1 MAKMV
6 NFVSC
11 LLPQFE
17 KGNRTVTFPPIT
29 RRSEFATWGVKSPTF
44 AGYIGLPQLLCGL
57 PAPVSVSRKRRQK
70 LQVGD

>member
-6 NFVSC
+6 NFMSC

-29 RRSEFATWGVKSPTF
+29 LRSDFASWGVKSPAF
-44 AGYIGLPQLLCGL
+44 AGYTGLLQLLCGM
-57 PAPVSVSRKRRQK
+57 PAPISESRRRRQK

>member
-6 NFVSC
+6 NFMSC

-17 KGNRTVTFPPIT
+17 KRNRTVTFPPIT
-29 RRSEFATWGVKSPTF
+29 LRSDFASWGVKSSAF
-44 AGYIGLPQLLCGL
+44 AGYTGLLHLLCGM
-57 PAPVSVSRKRRQK
+57 PAPISESRRRRQK